1 MIEPYFKERD
11 FTLYL
16 GDTLE
21 ILNQFEDTL
30 EILNQFEDTLEILNQ
45 FEDTKFD
52 LIYFYFQQF

>member
-1 MIEPYFKERD
+1 MIEPYFKDRD
-11 FTLYL
+11 FILYL
-16 GDTLE
+16 G
-21 ILNQFEDTL
+21 DTL